1 MPYTIKLQTS
11 ERMVAGM
18 TPSTEAAEAAQK
30 RAVPKVRAKQNIG
43 YWRKYGVFYIM
54 MAPGLLVLLM
64 NNYLPMIGSLIA
76 FKQIEYTSAS
86 FVQSFLDSKW
96 VGWANFDYLFS
107 TSDAWTIT
115 RNTLFYNAVFI
126 VLNLVIG
133 VSLALLFNAM
143 RNRRLA
149 KFHQT
154 TMFLPYF
161 LSMVVISYLV
171 YAFLNP
177 EIGIINKV
185 VLPWF
190 GLDAIDWYTESKWWP
205 YILPIVN
212 TWKGIGYYAV
222 IFLAAIIGIDNEYY
236 EAATIDGA
244 SKWRQIRSITLPL
257 IRPVII
263 ILTFLQ
269 IGRIFYSDFG
279 LFFQVTRNSGILY
292 DTTLV
297 IDTYVYQ
304 GFIVSGDIGMSSAAG
319 LYQAVVGFA
328 LVLVSNLVIRRIS
341 KDDALF

>member
-1 MPYTIKLQTS
+1 MATTTEVVVKATTPKLRT
-11 ERMVAGM
+11 
-18 TPSTEAAEAAQK
+18 
-30 RAVPKVRAKQNIG
+30 KQNQG
-43 YWRKYGVFYIM
+43 YWRRFGTFYIM
-54 MAPGLLVLLM
+54 MTPALIVLLM

-76 FKQIEYTSAS
+76 FKQIVYSSPS
-86 FVQSFLDSKW
+86 FIQSFLDSKW
-96 VGWANFDYLFS
+96 VGLENFNYLFS
-107 TSDAWTIT
+107 TTDAWIIT
-115 RNTLFYNAVFI
+115 RNTLSYNAVFI

-133 VSLALLFNAM
+133 VALALLFNAM
-143 RNRRLA
+143 RNRKLA
-149 KFHQT
+149 KLHQT

-161 LSMVVISYLV
+161 LSMVVIAYLV

-190 GLDAIDWYTESKWWP
+190 GVEPIDWYTESKWWP

-222 IFLAAIIGIDNEYY
+222 IFLAAIIGIDSEYY

-244 SKWRQIRSITLPL
+244 SRWRQIWSITIPL

-319 LYQAVVGFA
+319 LYQAVVGFV
-328 LVLVSNLVIRRIS
+328 LVLLSNMVIRRVS

>member
-1 MPYTIKLQTS
+1 
-11 ERMVAGM
+11 M

-126 VLNLVIG
+126 ILNLVIG

-244 SKWRQIRSITLPL
+244 SKWRQIHSITLPL

-328 LVLVSNLVIRRIS
+328 LVLVSNLVIRRVS